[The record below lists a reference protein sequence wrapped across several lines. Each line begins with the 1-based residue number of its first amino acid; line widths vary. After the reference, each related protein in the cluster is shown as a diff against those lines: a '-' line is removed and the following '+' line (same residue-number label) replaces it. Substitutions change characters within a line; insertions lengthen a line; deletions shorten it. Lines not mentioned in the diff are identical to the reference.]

1 MLGIPRLDFAVS
13 TAESKGIKLV
23 IPLVDNWDG
32 LGGINDYTAAFG
44 GSHTSWF
51 TDYSSQEAYKA
62 YISLIVNRYKASS
75 AIFAWELAN
84 EPRCHGC
91 PTSVITEW
99 AANISAYIKSI
110 DPRHLVTIG
119 DEGWMVAPY
128 GDGSYVYS
136 GIEGLDFV
144 KNLAISTIDYGTFH
158 AYPQQWGYNN
168 TWVNEWIMQHDQ
180 AGKAIGKPVVLEE
193 YGSTVPT
200 DKQSI
205 VKPWQDTVLLN
216 TSVAADFFWQL
227 GANLSPIEKD
237 PFDGYT
243 VEYDTTSGSD
253 YEVLAYQHAAA
264 MLAKKP
270 API

>member
-1 MLGIPRLDFAVS
+1 M
-13 TAESKGIKLV
+13 
-23 IPLVDNWDG
+23 
-32 LGGINDYTAAFG
+32 
-44 GSHTSWF
+44 
-51 TDYSSQEAYKA
+51 
-62 YISLIVNRYKASS
+62 
-75 AIFAWELAN
+75 
-84 EPRCHGC
+84 
-91 PTSVITEW
+91 ITEW
-99 AANISAYIKSI
+99 AANISAYIKSL
-110 DPRHLVTIG
+110 DPRHMVAIG

-180 AGKAIGKPVVLEE
+180 AGKAMGKPVVLEE
-193 YGSTVPT
+193 YGSTEVT
-200 DKQSI
+200 SKQSV
-205 VKPWQDTVLLN
+205 VKPWQNTVLSD
-216 TSVAADFFWQL
+216 TSIAADFFWQL
-227 GANLSPIEKD
+227 GANLSPIEKN

-243 VEYDTTSGSD
+243 VEYDTSSGSD